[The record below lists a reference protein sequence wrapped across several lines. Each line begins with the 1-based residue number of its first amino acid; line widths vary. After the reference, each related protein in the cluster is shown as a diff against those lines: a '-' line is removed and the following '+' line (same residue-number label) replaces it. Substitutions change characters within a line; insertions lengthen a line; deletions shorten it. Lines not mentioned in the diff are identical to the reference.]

1 MPDVDKLFEK
11 AEKYRQKQKFDSAL
25 ETYLE
30 INKLSLYENGSSNM
44 LYRGQAEISL
54 SLVNVKDADEAKLV
68 QINTLKAH
76 GVAVNESGL

>member
-30 INKLSLYENGSSNM
+30 INKLQPNSEDVLLN
-44 LYRGQAEISL
+44 LAEL
-54 SLVNVKDADEAKLV
+54 SLKLNRTGDGLRFQSQLAD
-68 QINTLKAH
+68 N
-76 GVAVNESGL
+76 

>member
-30 INKLSLYENGSSNM
+30 INKLHK
-44 LYRGQAEISL
+44 
-54 SLVNVKDADEAKLV
+54 VKETEKAGAKPSPS
-68 QINTLKAH
+68 KK
-76 GVAVNESGL
+76 S